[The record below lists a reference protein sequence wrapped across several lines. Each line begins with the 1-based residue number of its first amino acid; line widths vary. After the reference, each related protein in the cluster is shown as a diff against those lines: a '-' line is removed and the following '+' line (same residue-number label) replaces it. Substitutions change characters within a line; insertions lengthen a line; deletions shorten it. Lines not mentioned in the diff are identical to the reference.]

1 MIKNLPAMRIP
12 GYNPWVRKIPWRRE
26 WQPSTPVFLLGEFH
40 RQSSLA
46 RATVHGVAKSWT
58 ERLTR
63 SWASLVAQM
72 VKNDIIIITIVM
84 INKKQ

>member
-1 MIKNLPAMRIP
+1 MAQTIKNLPAMRIP
-12 GYNPWVRKIPWRRE
+12 GYNSWVRKIPWRRE
-26 WQPSTPVFLLGEFH
+26 WQPSTPEFH
-40 RQSSLA
+40 RQRSLA

-72 VKNDIIIITIVM
+72 IKNDIIIITIVM
-84 INKKQ
+84 INKK